1 MFDLIPKFLSSIA
14 SFLFPLFASYKAL
27 KTSDP
32 TQLTPWL
39 MYWSVLSCALLVESW
54 LEFILWWIPFYSY
67 LRLFFLL
74 YLVLPQTQGARYLYE
89 TYLHPYLEE
98 NETQI
103 EDFIASAH
111 DRIRT
116 AGAAYLR
123 QAIELVKTK
132 MLGMPPSEPSA
143 EEVRAKAAPQG
154 YTQALLARF
163 SVPATRWASQN
174 AGNAGTEFYNLLA
187 GAVSAATAATGA
199 SALASAGGSSAGG
212 TRSVQGTGAAG
223 MTSSGTL
230 IPDNIRGSQEKMSFI
245 ASQRERLNFVLNAL
259 DREAKALQRGE
270 QEGHDGDRKPG
281 SMSLDGSDNNGHNN
295 GSGIE
300 RPPSGHSVWSALSKS
315 RSEVDFEKIEAES
328 ASEEDENGLRRRAE
342 ASTPGSNGGRAGWS
356 FLGWGDYWRISR
368 TGHTSERIPSKRPEL
383 WR

>member
-1 MFDLIPKFLSSIA
+1 
-14 SFLFPLFASYKAL
+14 
-27 KTSDP
+27 
-32 TQLTPWL
+32 

-111 DRIRT
+111 DRLRT
-116 AGAAYLR
+116 AGMAYLR
-123 QAIELVKTK
+123 QAVELVKTK
-132 MLGMPPSEPSA
+132 MLGMPPSEPSP

-163 SVPATRWASQN
+163 SVPATRWASQG

-187 GAVSAATAATGA
+187 GAVSAATGA
-199 SALASAGGSSAGG
+199 SGLAAAGGSSSGGGARSAQGAGG
-212 TRSVQGTGAAG
+212 IS
-223 MTSSGTL
+223 SSGTL

-245 ASQRERLNFVLNAL
+245 ASQRERLAFVINAL
-259 DREAKALQRGE
+259 DREAKALQSGE
-270 QEGHDGDRKPG
+270 QDADRARP
-281 SMSLDGSDNNGHNN
+281 SSLSLDGSDNNNNNNNNNN
-295 GSGIE
+295 GASGFE

-356 FLGWGDYWRISR
+356 FLGWGTVGGA
-368 TGHTSERIPSKRPEL
+368 TGTASPATDSSTRGRSSGVDQS
-383 WR
+383 